1 MSQRGMRIKNLNEGM
16 INNDIKYHFE
26 SDLEHLIKGALDNS
40 GYNWE
45 ETDDQTLTKAIS
57 EIKKIVDKVL
67 HDLE

>member
-1 MSQRGMRIKNLNEGM
+1 MSQRGMRIKSLNEGM
-16 INNDIKYHFE
+16 INNDTRYHFE
-26 SDLEHLIKGALDNS
+26 SDLLKLIKGALDNS

-45 ETDDQTLTKAIS
+45 ETDDQTLTKAIL